1 MTAALSTYSNISAI
15 QANATLLMI
24 NRCVTM
30 TMTTGL
36 LRAVVLMKKEMIR
49 KIIVTSGENN
59 IIGGTQ

>member
-1 MTAALSTYSNISAI
+1 MTAALSTYSNLSAI

-24 NRCVTM
+24 NRRVTM

>member
-1 MTAALSTYSNISAI
+1 
-15 QANATLLMI
+15 MI